1 MSAFVENTTNWRVS
15 EEEYEINY
23 NLTYS
28 VNDVY
33 EEFELWEYGI
43 QCELLDRNKQIVST
57 AEVKHISSN
66 CNYVLGFIQKITD
79 NKVFPI
85 HLVDVVSDLLEEE
98 CLI

>member
-1 MSAFVENTTNWRVS
+1 MSAFVEKTTNWRVY
-15 EEEYEINY
+15 EEEYEISY

-28 VNDVY
+28 LNNVY

-43 QCELLDRNKQIVST
+43 QCELFDTNKQIIS
-57 AEVKHISSN
+57 ASEVKHISSN
-66 CNYVLGFIQKITD
+66 CDYVLGFIQKITT

-85 HLVDVVSDLLEEE
+85 HLMDVVSDLLEDE